1 MQMSVSNYDLLQ
13 AKVDAELA
21 RYTEE
26 LMSHGPQEVVDN
38 AYELVIKSELAV
50 RLESSFLTKQ
60 QIRALLDQEYPLA
73 YIYERWE
80 SDHPAIRDLLSDTIY
95 TAGSD
100 AHREQ
105 LTKTMRRRK
114 EEPR

>member
-50 RLESSFLTKQ
+50 RLESSFH
-60 QIRALLDQEYPLA
+60 A
-73 YIYERWE
+73 
-80 SDHPAIRDLLSDTIY
+80 AIGDLLCDTIY
-95 TAGSD
+95 TAGND
-100 AHREQ
+100 AHRES
-105 LTKTMRRRK
+105 LTKNKQRRK
-114 EEPR
+114 EEAR

>member
-1 MQMSVSNYDLLQ
+1 MSVSNYDLLQ

-50 RLESSFLTKQ
+50 RLESTFLSKQ
-60 QIRALLDQEYPLA
+60 QIRALLDQENPLA

-80 SDHPAIRDLLSDTIY
+80 NDHAAIGDMLIVNDSPKPSSI
-95 TAGSD
+95 
-100 AHREQ
+100 E
-105 LTKTMRRRK
+105 RRK
-114 EEPR
+114 LDESEIRNQ

>member
-1 MQMSVSNYDLLQ
+1 MKMSVSNYDLLQ

-60 QIRALLDQEYPLA
+60 QIRALLDQENPLA

-80 SDHPAIRDLLSDTIY
+80 HDHAAIGDLLCDTIY
-95 TAGSD
+95 AAGND
-100 AHREQ
+100 AHRER
-105 LTKTMRRRK
+105 LTKTKHRK
-114 EEPR
+114 EETR

>member
-1 MQMSVSNYDLLQ
+1 MKMSVSNYDLLQ

-26 LMSHGPQEVVDN
+26 LMSHGPQKVVDN

-50 RLESSFLTKQ
+50 RLESTFLSKQ
-60 QIRALLDQEYPLA
+60 QIRALLDQENPLV

-80 SDHPAIRDLLSDTIY
+80 NDHVAIGDLLCDTIY
-95 TAGSD
+95 TAGND
-100 AHREQ
+100 AHRER
-105 LTKTMRRRK
+105 LTKSKQQRK
-114 EEPR
+114 GKTR